1 MTEPKLRS
9 RPDWASFVGLLVGV
23 GGILAGLVLEGG
35 RLADVTQ
42 ITGGLIVLSGT
53 LGAVL
58 LTTPPSL
65 VMRALRHCKYVFFE
79 PQYSMQTIIVELL
92 KFSNHARRNGL
103 VSLEGMLDQAT
114 DPYIAKG
121 LTLAVDGTD
130 PEALNEI
137 MELEM
142 TLEVQRM
149 KAAGRVFEA
158 AGGYSPTIGIIGA
171 VLGLI
176 QVMKHLQEMEKV
188 GHGIATAFV
197 ATVYGVALANLF
209 FLPAAAKIRNR
220 AEDLLNVRSMM
231 LEGICQIV
239 QGTHPKIIEQ
249 RLSTYAATGQN
260 SAKAASARA
269 SLAREKAA

>member
-1 MTEPKLRS
+1 MTEPKLPS
-9 RPDWASFVGLLVGV
+9 RPDWASFIGLLVGV
-23 GGILAGLVLEGG
+23 GGILGGLVLEGG

-58 LTTPPSL
+58 LTTPPAL
-65 VMRALRHCKYVFFE
+65 VMRALRYCKYVFFE

-92 KFSNHARRNGL
+92 TFSNHARRNGL
-103 VSLEGMLDQAT
+103 VSLESMLDKAT
-114 DPYIAKG
+114 DPYISKG
-121 LTLAVDGTD
+121 LTLAIDGTD

-142 TLEVQRM
+142 SLEVQRM

-197 ATVYGVALANLF
+197 ATVYGVAL
-209 FLPAAAKIRNR
+209 
-220 AEDLLNVRSMM
+220 
-231 LEGICQIV
+231 
-239 QGTHPKIIEQ
+239 
-249 RLSTYAATGQN
+249 
-260 SAKAASARA
+260 
-269 SLAREKAA
+269 